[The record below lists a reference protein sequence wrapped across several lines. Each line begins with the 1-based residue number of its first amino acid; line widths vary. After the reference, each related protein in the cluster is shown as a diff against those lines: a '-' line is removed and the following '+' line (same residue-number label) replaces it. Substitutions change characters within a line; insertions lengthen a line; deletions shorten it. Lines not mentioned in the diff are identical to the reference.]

1 MTKDHNQ
8 AISNQ
13 TIPIQDILGQFL
25 GLFDQFFGQK
35 YQKVAGFDLRTHIP
49 WTNWLSWVEKYWSHP
64 LANSK
69 NIILVQQTCDWTH
82 KQTLCISWAPDRAK
96 IRCCPT
102 RIPVSLSPRAPLS
115 SLSCHCVRLL
125 IWQILLFLSK
135 EVWQRWWSTFFNVP
149 TVTLRC
155 VCLI

>member
-13 TIPIQDILGQFL
+13 TIPVQDILGQFL

-35 YQKVAGFDLRTHIP
+35 YQKVAGFDLRTHNR

-69 NIILVQQTCDWTH
+69 NIIFVRQTC
-82 KQTLCISWAPDRAK
+82 A
-96 IRCCPT
+96 
-102 RIPVSLSPRAPLS
+102 
-115 SLSCHCVRLL
+115 
-125 IWQILLFLSK
+125 
-135 EVWQRWWSTFFNVP
+135 
-149 TVTLRC
+149 
-155 VCLI
+155 